1 MFLPSLIAP
10 CIASAKGV
18 KVGAPPSSPP
28 EIFPQLAAGPSS
40 YFGHRGGRGKL
51 NRLMLKTRKEGE
63 RSRGDCKAIP
73 QSPKQHIWGQLNC
86 LRRFASP
93 LSFPL
98 FDLFFGARRN
108 EEGLFAAFFLRFRVS
123 SQVHCEDTGVESM
136 SCHVIRTQQPNPT
149 AIHKF

>member
-1 MFLPSLIAP
+1 MFYLLLIRIVHKVLNVPPLTYCTLYCLRKRSEGRRPAQLSSRDFSAISGGAAFLFWAP
-10 CIASAKGV
+10 RRER
-18 KVGAPPSSPP
+18 KVESFDAENEEG
-28 EIFPQLAAGPSS
+28 
-40 YFGHRGGRGKL
+40 
-51 NRLMLKTRKEGE
+51 GE

-108 EEGLFAAFFLRFRVS
+108 EEGLFAAFFSPLPSFKS
-123 SQVHCEDTGVESM
+123 SSL
-136 SCHVIRTQQPNPT
+136 
-149 AIHKF
+149 